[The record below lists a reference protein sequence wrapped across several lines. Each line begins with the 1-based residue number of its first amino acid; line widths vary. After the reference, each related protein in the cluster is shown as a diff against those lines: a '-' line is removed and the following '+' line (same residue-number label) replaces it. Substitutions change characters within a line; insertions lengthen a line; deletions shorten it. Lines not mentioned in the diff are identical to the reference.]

1 MKKISNENS
10 EQLNGQQI
18 KLSETFDFIYE
29 LVNKAIELVSIENTF
44 ISSSIFLRYL
54 RSNWSDP
61 DNQLFR

>member
-1 MKKISNENS
+1 MMKKISNENS

-54 RSNWSDP
+54 RSN
-61 DNQLFR
+61 

>member
-54 RSNWSDP
+54 RSN
-61 DNQLFR
+61 